1 MPPKWN
7 IENDGRILLGVV
19 SQLKDL
25 NVTLDMDKV
34 ASFIGPEFTAN
45 SVRYRISRLKKQAE
59 EGLAENDHTPTN
71 TPQKRKLG
79 PRTPAKK
86 RQKNITD
93 EEGNSM
99 DASSADMS
107 HVVIAV
113 DKEEEF
119 TDVKDEKVK
128 TENKVEIIYDSDGI
142 KELGIKGEKEDTKQG
157 IKAESDDDF
166 YVV

>member
-1 MPPKWN
+1 M
-7 IENDGRILLGVV
+7 
-19 SQLKDL
+19 
-25 NVTLDMDKV
+25 
-34 ASFIGPEFTAN
+34 
-45 SVRYRISRLKKQAE
+45 RYRLSRLKKQAE
-59 EGLAENDHTPTN
+59 EGLAENDHDTLAN
-71 TPQKRKLG
+71 TPRKRKPG

-86 RQKNITD
+86 RQKNIPD

-107 HVVIAV
+107 HDVLAV
-113 DKEEEF
+113 DEQEES

-128 TENKVEIIYDSDGI
+128 TENKFEIIYDSDEI

-157 IKAESDDDF
+157 IKTESDDDF

>member
-1 MPPKWN
+1 
-7 IENDGRILLGVV
+7 
-19 SQLKDL
+19 
-25 NVTLDMDKV
+25 
-34 ASFIGPEFTAN
+34 
-45 SVRYRISRLKKQAE
+45 VRYRISRLKKQAE
-59 EGLAENDHTPTN
+59 EGLAENDPHTPTN

-86 RQKNITD
+86 RQKNTTD

-99 DASSADMS
+99 DAPSADRS

-113 DKEEEF
+113 DKEEES

-128 TENKVEIIYDSDGI
+128 TENKIEIIYDSDEI
-142 KELGIKGEKEDTKQG
+142 KELGIKGEKEDTKQA